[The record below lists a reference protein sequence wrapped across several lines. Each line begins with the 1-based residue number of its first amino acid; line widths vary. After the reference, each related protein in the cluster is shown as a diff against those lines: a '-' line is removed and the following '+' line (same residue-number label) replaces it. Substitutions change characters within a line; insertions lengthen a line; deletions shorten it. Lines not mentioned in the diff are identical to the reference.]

1 MSSDGQGK
9 GVGRMACLTPLA
21 LLNNQ
26 EGSTYIVEE
35 PVKEAPKCMNDV
47 VKNVQEELI
56 EVNLSEGRRE
66 RMVKISKRLSG
77 GEKRAGS
84 FVEII

>member
-1 MSSDGQGK
+1 
-9 GVGRMACLTPLA
+9 MACLTLLA

-35 PVKEAPKCMNDV
+35 PVKEASECMNDV
-47 VKNVQEELI
+47 VKNVQEEF
-56 EVNLSEGRRE
+56 VKVHLSEGGRE
-66 RMVKISKRLSG
+66 RMVKISKSLPG

-84 FVEII
+84 FVERI